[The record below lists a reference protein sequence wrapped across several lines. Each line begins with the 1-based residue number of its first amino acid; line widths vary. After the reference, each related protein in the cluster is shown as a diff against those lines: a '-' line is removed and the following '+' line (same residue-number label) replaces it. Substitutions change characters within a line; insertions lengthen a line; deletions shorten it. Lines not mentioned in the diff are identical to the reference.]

1 MLLVRLAC
9 VGRLKE
15 EYWRQAVAEYEK
27 RLRPFCRFEILEIG
41 ESRLPDSPTEGDI
54 RRALEREGEQ
64 LLQKSAGL
72 LCPLCIEGRLLD
84 SPGMAVLLEQAM
96 QSPGAVTFFIGSS
109 FRLSQQVK
117 QSGKGF
123 SMSPMTFPHQ
133 LARVML
139 CEQLYRGFQIQA
151 GTKYHK

>member
-41 ESRLPDSPTEGDI
+41 ESRLPDSPTEGEI

-72 LCPLCIEGRLLD
+72 LYPLCIEGRLLD
-84 SPGMAVLLEQAM
+84 SPGMAALLGQAM

-109 FRLSQQVK
+109 FGLSQQVK